1 MTSDTRSADRPLHR
15 PPCAAQDYL
24 ASRAWVTHVRAD
36 QRTLWYIACPNCKK
50 KLIGADEENP
60 SGECEKCNSTQQG
73 TRRWILQA
81 TCNDGTGSR
90 YVNFFDDTAVVM
102 FGGKS
107 ADEVA
112 ALKNH
117 GNQGAF
123 DAHFANNSFK
133 QYKMKVRIKSEQYN
147 DENRLK
153 VRRPT

>member
-1 MTSDTRSADRPLHR
+1 M
-15 PPCAAQDYL
+15 
-24 ASRAWVTHVRAD
+24 
-36 QRTLWYIACPNCKK
+36 
-50 KLIGADEENP
+50 
-60 SGECEKCNSTQQG
+60 GECEKCNSTQQG

-123 DAHFANNSFK
+123 DSHFINHSFK

-153 VRRPT
+153 VQAIELKPLDYLTEGRTLLNEIRAGMAPGY